1 MDNPNESILLT
12 EHGTPIG
19 EVVIADNSSAPPA
32 PTEAS
37 VAENR
42 QALLRATASEITGDP
57 DADKAVAELY
67 VGYADAEKRR
77 VAMLAYVT
85 EGVKIPDIAA
95 KVGVPERTVSR
106 WAYDFG
112 WDRLV
117 KQELAARQAQSLLE
131 LAKVRAERRTAV
143 VEEQLE
149 QAKRLRDAALEKLEN
164 EETGVKSATE
174 AWAAAAKVEH
184 TLVGVSEAGT
194 VANLEGGDSEQKKD
208 NGKQPLVVVFQGNG
222 GLPPIRRHE
231 G

>member
-19 EVVIADNSSAPPA
+19 EVVIADNSSVPPA

-42 QALLRATASEITGDP
+42 EALLKSTAAELTGDP

-67 VGYADAEKRR
+67 PHYADAEKRKL
-77 VAMLAYVT
+77 AMLFYVT
-85 EGVKIPDIAA
+85 QGRAIKDVAGEL
-95 KVGVPERTVSR
+95 GVPERTVSM
-106 WAYDFG
+106 WAYTFG

-149 QAKRLRDAALEKLEN
+149 QAKQLREAAIEKLEHD
-164 EETGVKSATE
+164 EASVKSATE

-194 VANLEGGDSEQKKD
+194 VANLDGEDPEKKES
-208 NGKQPLVVVFQGNG
+208 GKQPLVMVFQG

>member
-1 MDNPNESILLT
+1 MNNPNEEILLT

-19 EVVIADNSSAPPA
+19 EVVIADNSSVPPA

-37 VAENR
+37 PAESR
-42 QALLRATASEITGDP
+42 EALLKATAAELTGDP

-67 VGYADAEKRR
+67 VGYADAEKRK

-85 EGVKIPDIAA
+85 EGMRMPDIAA

-117 KQELAARQAQSLLE
+117 KQELAARQTQALLE
-131 LAKVRAERRTAV
+131 LAKVRAERRTRI

-149 QAKRLRDAALEKLEN
+149 QAKQLRDAAMERLEDG
-164 EETGVKSATE
+164 ETSVKSATE

-184 TLVGVSEAGT
+184 TLTGLSEAGT
-194 VANLEGGDSEQKKD
+194 VASLDGEDPERKRNE
-208 NGKQPLVVVFQGNG
+208 GKQPLVVVFQGG
-222 GLPPIRRHE
+222 GLPPVRRHE

>member
-19 EVVIADNSSAPPA
+19 EVVIADNSSVPPA

-37 VAENR
+37 VAESR
-42 QALLRATASEITGDP
+42 EALLKSTAAELTGDP

-67 VGYADAEKRR
+67 PHYADAEKRKL
-77 VAMLAYVT
+77 AMLFYVT
-85 EGVKIPDIAA
+85 QGRAIKDVAGEL
-95 KVGVPERTVSR
+95 GVPERTVSM
-106 WAYDFG
+106 WAYTFG
-112 WDRLV
+112 WDRLLR
-117 KQELAARQAQSLLE
+117 QELAARQTQSVME
-131 LAKVRAERRTAV
+131 LAKVRAERRTQI

-149 QAKRLRDAALEKLEN
+149 QARQLREAAIEKLEN
-164 EETGVKSATE
+164 DEASVKSATE

-184 TLVGVSEAGT
+184 TLTGLSEAGT
-194 VANLEGGDSEQKKD
+194 VASLDGEDPEKKKAE
-208 NGKQPLVVVFQGNG
+208 GKQPLVMVFQG

>member
-1 MDNPNESILLT
+1 MDNPNESILQT
-12 EHGTPIG
+12 ELGTPIG
-19 EVVIADNSSAPPA
+19 EIVIADNSSVPPA

-37 VAENR
+37 VSENR
-42 QALLRATASEITGDP
+42 QALLRSVAAEITGDP
-57 DADKAVAELY
+57 DADRAVAELY
-67 VGYADAEKRR
+67 VGYADAEKRK

-85 EGVKIPDIAA
+85 EETKIADIAL

-117 KQELAARQAQSLLE
+117 KQELAARQTQALLE
-131 LAKVRAERRTAV
+131 LAKVRAEKRTKI

-149 QAKRLRDAALEKLEN
+149 QAKQLREAAIEKLEN
-164 EETGVKSATE
+164 DEASVKSATE

-194 VANLEGGDSEQKKD
+194 VASLDGEDPEKKKD
-208 NGKQPLVVVFQGNG
+208 NGKQPLVMVFQGG
-222 GLPPIRRHE
+222 GLPPVRRHE